1 LPLIFS
7 HERVVLVHWK
17 FHSRRDR
24 SITCIRIAI
33 ASYSMYSE
41 PGLPSR
47 VRKSGA
53 IGASRTRIANLSL
66 STTRFVPR
74 IYSMSLYWSQEQP
87 HLACPERY
95 RRIHPSVICQFR
107 AAVPCSK
114 RSDLLFVAT
123 RCTAWPGLWVVAMLP
138 TRMNCLSRNKLHS
151 RVLTVACRDQAS
163 CGAK

>member
-1 LPLIFS
+1 MHS
-7 HERVVLVHWK
+7 NRDCVLLDVQRAWSPFKSPQVRCH
-17 FHSRRDR
+17 R
-24 SITCIRIAI
+24 
-33 ASYSMYSE
+33 SE
-41 PGLPSR
+41 PHSD
-47 VRKSGA
+47 RKFEPKHYK
-53 IGASRTRIANLSL
+53 ICTPDILDEL
-66 STTRFVPR
+66 
-74 IYSMSLYWSQEQP
+74 ILEEQP

-138 TRMNCLSRNKLHS
+138 TRLNCLSRNKLHS

-163 CGAK
+163 CGAM